1 LDEKTKSE
9 GRNDMK
15 IKKPRRGMATLFQ
28 QLEERTLLSTV
39 YVVPLAA
46 TTNATHFHS
55 LSAAIAAISPGD
67 TVQLEPGSPATGGG
81 VTINMAMTLQGDPN
95 TPPNI
100 NAPLSVT
107 VAASNV
113 TLFNLNLTSVT
124 INQGVN
130 HLNLTD
136 SNVGTVSEN
145 IASTGNGNNTFI
157 RDQFSNYI
165 ALQGNTDGS
174 ATNDTI
180 TQSTF
185 TSTATTIIS
194 VANSNTV
201 TISDVNIQG
210 AGDGQFGINVT
221 NSQNVTINNNTIALD
236 GASTGIFT
244 QAITGGFTSPTTSA
258 SITNNTIKTFS
269 KGLGI
274 DVESYPS
281 GGSAS
286 IKIEGNDFHGNL
298 NGVKIG
304 NGGNGVQA
312 GTLVVDLGGGTL
324 GSLGGNNFRSFTGTP
339 SGSYAISDVATGST
353 ATIAAELNTFG
364 ENITPANV
372 IRDSTHGSGGAG
384 TVDVSNALDTNHAF
398 IQSLYG
404 LYLGRA
410 GAMSELNGWVA
421 DLANPAISR
430 GGVIAQI
437 ARSPEAYKMI
447 LEGYYQKYLHR
458 ASDTT
463 GLDEFLT
470 DLQNGVTLEQVQA
483 GFLGS
488 QEYASRLNI
497 DYTQSLY
504 IQVLGRTGSTAELD
518 AYNSA
523 HLDRTV
529 EATEFVTSAEY
540 RGIVVTGYYQQLLH
554 RSPSPSEVAGWVNS
568 GLDLYSIELQFAAAD
583 EFVLN
588 G

>member
-1 LDEKTKSE
+1 
-9 GRNDMK
+9 MK